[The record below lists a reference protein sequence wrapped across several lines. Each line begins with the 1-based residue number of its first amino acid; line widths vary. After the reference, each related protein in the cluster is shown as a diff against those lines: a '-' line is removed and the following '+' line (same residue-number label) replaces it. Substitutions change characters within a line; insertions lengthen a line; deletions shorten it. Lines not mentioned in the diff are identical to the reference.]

1 MAMCSQ
7 RRVNHDAQI
16 QVRLNSS
23 LLSRIDDAACRDGV
37 SVSEYLRS
45 VLRREVPRL

>member
-1 MAMCSQ
+1 MAVCSQ
-7 RRVNHDAQI
+7 RRVNHDAQV

-37 SVSEYLRS
+37 SLPEYVRT
-45 VLRREVPRL
+45 VLRREVSRL